1 MAPKATKR
9 RSPGEGGAYSYATS
23 AGERWRVKGMVRQ
36 TDGTPKEVNKRGFL
50 TKKDALAW
58 LADSQSAGR
67 KGEYIEPSRQRFGA
81 YCAEVIDGMRIGP
94 QTRASY
100 VKNLRNHIEPYP
112 IAQVPLAQLTGQR
125 LTAHYRA
132 LEKSG
137 RKDHRAGEGLSA
149 RSVRYLHTIVHGVLG
164 QAVKDGLVLRNAAD
178 AATPPTAKE
187 AQAPE
192 MHPWTSAS
200 SPRSWD
206 GRRRNAQNSRCGTRW
221 P

>member
-1 MAPKATKR
+1 MAPKATRR
-9 RSPGEGGAYSYATS
+9 RSPGEGGAYPYKTA

-36 TDGTPKEVNKRGFL
+36 PDGTLKEVNKRGFL

-58 LADSQSAGR
+58 LSDSQSAGR
-67 KGEYIEPSRQRFGA
+67 KGEYIEPSKQRFGA

-132 LEKSG
+132 LEK
-137 RKDHRAGEGLSA
+137 
-149 RSVRYLHTIVHGVLG
+149 
-164 QAVKDGLVLRNAAD
+164 
-178 AATPPTAKE
+178 
-187 AQAPE
+187 
-192 MHPWTSAS
+192 
-200 SPRSWD
+200 
-206 GRRRNAQNSRCGTRW
+206 
-221 P
+221 